1 MLKKT
6 ITYEDYD
13 GNTRTEDLYFFI
25 SKSELMEM
33 ELTTPGGLAKRLESI
48 TKAQNGAEITKVF
61 KDIILKAYGEKSD
74 DGRSFIKK
82 RNGVSLAEEFEQ
94 TPAYDALFT
103 ELLLDP
109 DKAAIFIN
117 SILPKDLVAEANN
130 MNLQAKMSGISS
142 GNN

>member
-25 SKSELMEM
+25 SKAELMEM
-33 ELTTPGGLAKRLESI
+33 ELSTPGGLAKKLESI
-48 TKAQNGAEITKVF
+48 TKAQNGAEIIKVF
-61 KDIILKAYGEKSD
+61 KDIILSAYGEKGE

-82 RNGVSLAEEFEQ
+82 RNGVKLAEEFEQ
-94 TPAYDALFT
+94 SPAYDALFT
-103 ELLLDP
+103 ELVMDP
-109 DKAAIFIN
+109 DKASVFIN
-117 SILPKDLVAEANN
+117 GIMPKDLINDVNN
-130 MNLQAKMSGISS
+130 VNLQAKMSGIPS

>member
-13 GNTRTEDLYFFI
+13 GNTRTEDLYFFL

-33 ELTTPGGLAKRLESI
+33 ELSTPGGLAKKLESI
-48 TKAQNGAEITKVF
+48 TKAQNGAELTRVF
-61 KDIILKAYGEKSD
+61 KEIILNSYGEKSD

-82 RNGVSLAEEFEQ
+82 KNGVRIAEEFEQ

-109 DKAAIFIN
+109 DKAAAFIN
-117 SILPKDLVAEANN
+117 GIMPKDLMTEANN
-130 MNLQAKMSGISS
+130 MNLQAKMSGLSS